1 MTTKAATAN
10 SASAED
16 AKYLALIDEDL
27 AKIDAIRKDLAR
39 SRTAGR
45 KVQASIDRKLEEIR
59 RILNRVEATF

>member
-10 SASAED
+10 GASSED
-16 AKYLALIDEDL
+16 AKYLALIDDDL

-45 KVQASIDRKLEEIR
+45 KVQASIDRKLQEIR
-59 RILNRVEATF
+59 RTLHRVEATF

>member
-10 SASAED
+10 GASKGD

-27 AKIDAIRKDLAR
+27 AKIDAIRKDIAR

-45 KVQASIDRKLEEIR
+45 KVQASIDRKLKEIR
-59 RILNRVEATF
+59 GILNRVEATL

>member
-1 MTTKAATAN
+1 MTTKAAAAN
-10 SASAED
+10 GASTEE

-45 KVQASIDRKLEEIR
+45 KVQASIDRKLGEIR
-59 RILNRVEATF
+59 RILHRVEATF

>member
-1 MTTKAATAN
+1 MATKAATSN
-10 SASAED
+10 GASTED

-27 AKIDAIRKDLAR
+27 AKIDAIRENLAR
-39 SRTAGR
+39 SRGAGR

>member
-1 MTTKAATAN
+1 MPTKATAAN
-10 SASAED
+10 GASTED
-16 AKYLALIDEDL
+16 AKYRALLEEDL

-59 RILNRVEATF
+59 RILNRVEATL

>member
-1 MTTKAATAN
+1 MTTKAAAAN
-10 SASAED
+10 GASTED
-16 AKYLALIDEDL
+16 AKYLAKIDEDL

-59 RILNRVEATF
+59 RILHRVEATF